1 MLNNQI
7 FSVKFSPRS
16 TLWSSFTR
24 DEGGEEEFRKQCLVK
39 LHKPFWQSNFNKT
52 NLEATSTKLFCIA
65 MVHQRPLI
73 LLYTQRVYS
82 LEKFKIGLNFF
93 VQCLLSYKDINPH
106 LDTSAKRF
114 GYIIVRFKDGSSCQL
129 EDFQTLHKLFC
140 SVSSTEDGRKKQKI
154 SRSTYCNFLPLQP
167 KIPTHAIFLLNGK
180 QAL

>member
-1 MLNNQI
+1 M
-7 FSVKFSPRS
+7 KFSPRS

-39 LHKPFWQSNFNKT
+39 LHKPFCQGNFKKT

-65 MVHQRPLI
+65 MVGSSTSS
-73 LLYTQRVYS
+73 YTFIYS
-82 LEKFKIGLNFF
+82 TGLFTRNIVTVKIGLNFF

>member
-1 MLNNQI
+1 
-7 FSVKFSPRS
+7 
-16 TLWSSFTR
+16 
-24 DEGGEEEFRKQCLVK
+24 
-39 LHKPFWQSNFNKT
+39 
-52 NLEATSTKLFCIA
+52 

-82 LEKFKIGLNFF
+82 LETFKIGLNFF
-93 VQCLLSYKDINPH
+93 VQCLLSYKEDINPH

-154 SRSTYCNFLPLQP
+154 SHSLYSVIFFHFSLKCLHMQYSYLMGNRPCNS
-167 KIPTHAIFLLNGK
+167 
-180 QAL
+180 